1 MGMLD
6 GKVAVI
12 TGAAQGMGEAHAIRF
27 AREGARVVL
36 TDIQDDLG
44 KAVAA
49 KLGENAVYLHLDVT
63 SEAQWAEAVAKTE
76 ALFGPVTALVN
87 NAGFGRF
94 APMDALDGAD
104 YERHLRV
111 NFLGAVYGMKAVLPS
126 MRKAGGGAIVNIS
139 SVDGLRGAATG
150 TAYCAAKHALE
161 GLTRAACAELGRYG
175 VRVNTVCPGIV
186 RTPMAD
192 AEGDPALEAFLREM
206 EQRVPLGRRARPE
219 EVSGP
224 VAFLASDDA
233 SYISGA
239 SLVVDGGYI
248 CHI

>member
-126 MRKAGGGAIVNIS
+126 MRKAGGGVIVNIS